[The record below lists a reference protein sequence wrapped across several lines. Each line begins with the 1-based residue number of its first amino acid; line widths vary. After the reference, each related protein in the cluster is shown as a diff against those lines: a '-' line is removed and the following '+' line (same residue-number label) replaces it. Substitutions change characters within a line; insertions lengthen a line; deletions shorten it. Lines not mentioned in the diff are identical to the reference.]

1 MTFNSPHH
9 QLNDTE
15 IRLLSTILNFIDS
28 QSWKDF
34 KYAIIS
40 NTTAFQSFSR
50 TISRSTQLN
59 GMTM

>member
-1 MTFNSPHH
+1 MTFKSPHH

-15 IRLLSTILNFIDS
+15 IRILSTILDLIDS

-34 KYAIIS
+34 EYAIIS
-40 NTTAFQSFSR
+40 NPTAFQSFSR